1 MLHLSVSLIFRVRLN
16 MFSPLG
22 RLRKPYGQRPEKLQL
37 RRTSRMKTE
46 NIKKTKVTKTGIPTE
61 KEEVGAE
68 VEVEGGPVG
77 VGELGEEVEGKAPPR
92 LKRLNRRMN
101 RMTIRTTMTRVRMR
115 QTIGREN
122 GNQGQWK
129 GLAELQLANL
139 DLIRLEWHRKIILM
153 RRLGMVHKHCDTG
166 VLHTVFICGC
176 RTSVHVC
183 CMSISILYM
192 RCQSTWQVRQNLEIV
207 RGIAK
212 EDPMMILPSDE
223 VLQKRT
229 YFA

>member
-1 MLHLSVSLIFRVRLN
+1 

-46 NIKKTKVTKTGIPTE
+46 NIRKTKVTKTGIPTE

-122 GNQGQWK
+122 GNQGQ
-129 GLAELQLANL
+129 
-139 DLIRLEWHRKIILM
+139 
-153 RRLGMVHKHCDTG
+153 
-166 VLHTVFICGC
+166 
-176 RTSVHVC
+176 
-183 CMSISILYM
+183 
-192 RCQSTWQVRQNLEIV
+192 
-207 RGIAK
+207 
-212 EDPMMILPSDE
+212 
-223 VLQKRT
+223 
-229 YFA
+229 